1 MCSFSFDPPPQPGY
15 KYPHFATNVLDYAHN
30 MCSIC
35 TYVYC
40 LSFTRYCKDTTI
52 TVHAFHMLSPL
63 QFLAVCTESEVV
75 FTIDLKDTPGNVA
88 SCEQE
93 QKIHLSKKDRLMSE
107 AASAE
112 ASSALLLAKMDEWSQ
127 LVQGRQTKLDEG
139 FDQMTPLPAGVNSS
153 QTSLSSRESNS
164 TSNSR
169 VSSGSSWGGIKRH
182 SASELMSTKTVET
195 RDSSHTADRN
205 SWGSSSSRSTT
216 SQNRS
221 SARWER
227 SSSVSHSYSASR
239 KYTSP
244 QPFAAKR
251 RTPSAA
257 PPSSQKHKQPS
268 QAPNSDPLILRRSRV
283 TAMPVEEDRR
293 LRRHGSEESMALMST
308 TKDVHQP
315 LGKQNSSPVHH
326 NPPHQHSHNTTSVR
340 GIPLSRSADQQ
351 LSQTVFSKCVSWDET
366 DRSMVFDMIAGVKE
380 RTGEL
385 LVKWQGKQTILEDT
399 LTWLHF
405 KMLSDEVR
413 TLCECAWLG
422 RA

>member
-1 MCSFSFDPPPQPGY
+1 M
-15 KYPHFATNVLDYAHN
+15 FA
-30 MCSIC
+30 
-35 TYVYC
+35 
-40 LSFTRYCKDTTI
+40 
-52 TVHAFHMLSPL
+52 
-63 QFLAVCTESEVV
+63 
-75 FTIDLKDTPGNVA
+75 IDLKDTPSTVA
-88 SCEQE
+88 SCEEE
-93 QKIHLSKKDRLMSE
+93 QKIHLGKKDRLMSE

-112 ASSALLLAKMDEWSQ
+112 ASSALLLTKMDEWSQ

-164 TSNSR
+164 MANSR
-169 VSSGSSWGGIKRH
+169 VSSGSSWGGMNRH
-182 SASELMSTKTVET
+182 SASELMSTKTLET

-205 SWGSSSSRSTT
+205 SWGSSSSRSTS

-251 RTPSAA
+251 RNPSAA
-257 PPSSQKHKQPS
+257 PSSSQKHKQPS
-268 QAPNSDPLILRRSRV
+268 LAPNSDPLVLRRSQV
-283 TAMPVEEDRR
+283 TVLPVEEDRR

-308 TKDVHQP
+308 TKDTHRM
-315 LGKQNSSPVHH
+315 LGKQNSNPVHH
-326 NPPHQHSHNTTSVR
+326 NPPHQHSHNSTGVR
-340 GIPLSRSADQQ
+340 GIPQSRSADQQ

-385 LVKWQGKQTILEDT
+385 LVKWQRKQTVLEDT
-399 LTWLHF
+399 LTWLQF
-405 KMLSDEVR
+405 KMLSDEVLVQVCMAWSCIACD
-413 TLCECAWLG
+413 LCV
-422 RA
+422 